1 MKRRLQ
7 SLSIWPVS
15 PSPVK
20 GNRLAEQR
28 HYIIICRCRRA
39 RQKREGTHGTLGERK
54 GLWHPSLS
62 HLGWHSTMGE
72 KYTHT
77 HTHRLWPCC
86 SGGAKTREARENRKV
101 EEKWDLSLPS
111 FFSPS
116 HFRLKKKK
124 DSLKEKMYFVA
135 SGMAKKRGRKRTCLE
150 WEQGVCLWW
159 LNASVDEGEASG
171 LARAVCYRG
180 SPGPRGAEPGGG
192 WRARALARGEMRG
205 QWAGEGFTF
214 HMKNLISPKNIQHIA
229 ISCLECN

>member
-1 MKRRLQ
+1 MQVQTSPAEERGDTWHLRRE
-7 SLSIWPVS
+7 
-15 PSPVK
+15 K
-20 GNRLAEQR
+20 
-28 HYIIICRCRRA
+28 
-39 RQKREGTHGTLGERK
+39 GTLASISLALRLTLNHGGEI
-54 GLWHPSLS
+54 
-62 HLGWHSTMGE
+62 
-72 KYTHT
+72 HT

-159 LNASVDEGEASG
+159 LNASVDAGEASG
-171 LARAVCYRG
+171 LARPVCYRG

-214 HMKNLISPKNIQHIA
+214 HMKNLISPKNIQHID
-229 ISCLECN
+229 IRCHFLPGV

>member
-86 SGGAKTREARENRKV
+86 SGRAKTREARENRKV

-116 HFRLKKKK
+116 HFRFKKK
-124 DSLKEKMYFVA
+124 DSLKEKRKCICGEWYGEEEGKEKDL
-135 SGMAKKRGRKRTCLE
+135 SGMRARCLF
-150 WEQGVCLWW
+150 VVTKCLC
-159 LNASVDEGEASG
+159 
-171 LARAVCYRG
+171 RR
-180 SPGPRGAEPGGG
+180 GGG
-192 WRARALARGEMRG
+192 
-205 QWAGEGFTF
+205 QWLG
-214 HMKNLISPKNIQHIA
+214 
-229 ISCLECN
+229 